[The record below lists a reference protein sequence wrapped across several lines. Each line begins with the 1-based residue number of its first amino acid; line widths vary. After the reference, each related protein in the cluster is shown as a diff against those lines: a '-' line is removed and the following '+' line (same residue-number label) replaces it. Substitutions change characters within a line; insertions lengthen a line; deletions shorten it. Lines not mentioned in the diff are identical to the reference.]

1 MLNVLVRIVFRV
13 GGLVI
18 IRSMMRV
25 ASMIGAWEL
34 CDGIFENL
42 VVVLASRLWHFLD
55 IYGVELIT
63 SVASEARVNN
73 RILRG
78 GMVVMAFGAA
88 IRRREVAVQR

>member
-1 MLNVLVRIVFRV
+1 MLVRIVFRV

-25 ASMIGAWEL
+25 ASMVGAWEL

-55 IYGVELIT
+55 IYGVEA
-63 SVASEARVNN
+63 VRVVVVEATVNDWV
-73 RILRG
+73 L
-78 GMVVMAFGAA
+78 
-88 IRRREVAVQR
+88 